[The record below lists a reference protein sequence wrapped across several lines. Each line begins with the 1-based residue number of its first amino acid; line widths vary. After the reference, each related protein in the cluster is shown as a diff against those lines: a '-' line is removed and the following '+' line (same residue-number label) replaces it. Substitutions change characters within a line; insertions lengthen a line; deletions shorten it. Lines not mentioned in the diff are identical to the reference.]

1 MCRIR
6 DAHGSNGNERPS
18 AKALRHRCNRYE
30 IKIGN
35 VAPYSGPASSYGVLG
50 KAAGAY
56 FDKINADDR
65 INGRKIK
72 FISLDD
78 GYNPAKMVEQAR
90 KLVEQDEV
98 LLMFAPIGTP
108 QQCGDPQVHERE
120 TGAAAFHQNI

>member
-1 MCRIR
+1 M
-6 DAHGSNGNERPS
+6 
-18 AKALRHRCNRYE
+18 
-30 IKIGN
+30 
-35 VAPYSGPASSYGVLG
+35 APYSGPASSYGVLG